1 LSRRKPFANFD
12 FNISIALQANRI
24 VLISCWKLFYIS
36 WQGWA
41 SEHAGKQDSIPTGW
55 MPSSVEEESKKDQSH
70 VVKLSVTPRVIKA
83 DPGDSKENKI
93 RTCSVTKTVQ
103 LKRSECSSNNV
114 INEIRDKMESG
125 PEESKPFLGNES
137 PTRRRQMRALQ
148 SAEAAGQGG
157 NIQDRKMMLQ
167 EKKLS
172 SRSSSVDTED
182 SGLGEDG
189 GLSDNSDSKLH
200 DCLYKYVYFVVCFM
214 YCFNSTFY
222 LQIKIASMGDIKSRW
237 QQWSEQHMEGQKLN
251 PFSEEFDYDF
261 AMSQRLRKGDSGYGR
276 PKDGSK
282 TAERGDRAH
291 KHIHREMEEMVWIIK
306 DMGFK
311 DKEGRTIIS
320 FGRLFDRY
328 VKISDKVVGI
338 LLRCRK
344 HKMLD
349 FEGEM
354 LWKGQDD
361 DVIITLGD

>member
-1 LSRRKPFANFD
+1 MSRGDTATVSPQEPQPFKRAVRKIKCAAMVANL
-12 FNISIALQANRI
+12 A
-24 VLISCWKLFYIS
+24 KS

-189 GLSDNSDSKLH
+189 GLSDNSDSKAEQSEGLV
-200 DCLYKYVYFVVCFM
+200 KTRA
-214 YCFNSTFY
+214 NRPK
-222 LQIKIASMGDIKSRW
+222 IKIASMGDIKSRW

-261 AMSQRLRKGDSGYGR
+261 AMSQRLRKGDCGYGR

>member
-1 LSRRKPFANFD
+1 MSSGGTTTVSPQEPQAFKRAVRKIKCAAMVANL
-12 FNISIALQANRI
+12 A
-24 VLISCWKLFYIS
+24 KS

-41 SEHAGKQDSIPTGW
+41 SEHSDKQDAIPSGW
-55 MPSSVEEESKKDQSH
+55 MPSSVEEVDKKVRNHD
-70 VVKLSVTPRVIKA
+70 VKLTVTPRVFTA
-83 DPGDSKENKI
+83 DDANASGSKI
-93 RTCSVTKTVQ
+93 RTGSVTKSVQ
-103 LKRSECSSNNV
+103 PKRSECSSSDLVNA
-114 INEIRDKMESG
+114 IRGRMESG
-125 PEESKPFLGNES
+125 PEECKPFLGNES

-148 SAEAAGQGG
+148 GAGGG
-157 NIQDRKMMLQ
+157 AGGVIQDRKLLLQQ
-167 EKKLS
+167 EKKLG

-182 SGLGEDG
+182 SGLGEEA
-189 GLSDNSDSKLH
+189 GLSDNSEAKNEHGDIQPK
-200 DCLYKYVYFVVCFM
+200 KQT
-214 YCFNSTFY
+214 NRPK
-222 LQIKIASMGDIKSRW
+222 IKISTASDIKSRW

-251 PFSEEFDYDF
+251 PFSEEFDYEY
-261 AMSQRLRKGDSGYGR
+261 AMANRLRKGDSGYGR

-282 TAERGDRAH
+282 TAERGDRAQ
-291 KHIHREMEEMVWIIK
+291 KHIHREMEELVWIIR

-311 DKEGRTIIS
+311 DKEGRIIIT

-361 DVIITLGD
+361 DVIITVRD

>member
-1 LSRRKPFANFD
+1 MSSGGTSTVSPQEPQAFKRAVRKIKCAAMVANL
-12 FNISIALQANRI
+12 A
-24 VLISCWKLFYIS
+24 KS

-41 SEHAGKQDSIPTGW
+41 NEHSDKQDCIPSGW
-55 MPSSVEEESKKDQSH
+55 MPSSVEEEDKKERNH
-70 VVKLSVTPRVIKA
+70 VVKLTVTPRVIAA
-83 DPGDSKENKI
+83 DAGESGGNKI
-93 RTCSVTKTVQ
+93 RTGSVTKTVQ
-103 LKRSECSSNNV
+103 PKRSECSSSDLVNA
-114 INEIRDKMESG
+114 IRGKMESG
-125 PEESKPFLGNES
+125 PEETKPFLGNES

-148 SAEAAGQGG
+148 SAGG
-157 NIQDRKMMLQ
+157 GVIQDRKHMLQ
-167 EKKLS
+167 EKKLG
-172 SRSSSVDTED
+172 SRSSSLDTED

-189 GLSDNSDSKLH
+189 GLSDNSESKNEQN
-200 DCLYKYVYFVVCFM
+200 DIQPKKQ
-214 YCFNSTFY
+214 TTKAK
-222 LQIKIASMGDIKSRW
+222 IKIATMGDIKSRW
-237 QQWSEQHMEGQKLN
+237 QKWSEQHVEGQKLN

-261 AMSQRLRKGDSGYGR
+261 AMAQRLRKGDSGYGR

-282 TAERGDRAH
+282 TAERGDRAQ
-291 KHIHREMEEMVWIIK
+291 KHIHREMEEMVWIIR

-361 DVIITLGD
+361 DVIITLRD

>member
-1 LSRRKPFANFD
+1 MAK
-12 FNISIALQANRI
+12 
-24 VLISCWKLFYIS
+24 S

-41 SEHAGKQDSIPTGW
+41 NEHSDKQDSIPSGW
-55 MPSSVEEESKKDQSH
+55 MPSSIEEEDKKERQH
-70 VVKLSVTPRVIKA
+70 VVKLTVTPRVIAA
-83 DPGDSKENKI
+83 DVAESSGDKI
-93 RTCSVTKTVQ
+93 RSCSVTKTVQ
-103 LKRSECSSNNV
+103 PKRTECSSINV
-114 INEIRDKMESG
+114 VNAIRGKMESG
-125 PEESKPFLGNES
+125 PEEFKQFLGNES

-148 SAEAAGQGG
+148 SAGSGG
-157 NIQDRKMMLQ
+157 GVVQDRKLMLQ
-167 EKKLS
+167 EKKLG

-182 SGLGEDG
+182 SGLGEETA
-189 GLSDNSDSKLH
+189 LSDNSEPKTEQGDDQTEKQINRP
-200 DCLYKYVYFVVCFM
+200 K
-214 YCFNSTFY
+214 
-222 LQIKIASMGDIKSRW
+222 IKIATASDIKNRW

-251 PFSEEFDYDF
+251 PFSEEFDHDY
-261 AMSQRLRKGDSGYGR
+261 AMSQRLRKGDAGYGR
-276 PKDGSK
+276 PKEGSR
-282 TAERGDRAH
+282 TAQRGDRAH
-291 KHIHREMEEMVWIIK
+291 KHIHREMEEMVWIIR

-361 DVIITLGD
+361 DVIITLRD